1 MVSPNDVGRVGRRV
15 DAEAAYL
22 RQQLSQT
29 ELLLG
34 ANDLLNDGRQLALK
48 RPMPPRGPLSKTL
61 NDHIEEVLDR

>member
-34 ANDLLNDGRQLALK
+34 ANDLLNDGRQPALK
-48 RPMPPRGPLSKTL
+48 RPMSPRGLLSKTL